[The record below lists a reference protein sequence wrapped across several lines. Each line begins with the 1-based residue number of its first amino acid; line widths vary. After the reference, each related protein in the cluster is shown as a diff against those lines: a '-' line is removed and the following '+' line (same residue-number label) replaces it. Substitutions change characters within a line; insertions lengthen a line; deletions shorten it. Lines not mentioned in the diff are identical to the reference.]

1 LVFAPIVVVAIA
13 AGARSSTEAKAL
25 SASILVQLAI
35 YAAFHKWWG
44 GVAFGPRLA
53 AIPVW
58 ASCFVLF
65 GLVAPTS
72 IPKRLVALAAT
83 VTIGV
88 GLIGLYG
95 YDPRKWDLRVNVD
108 QHPGAVWAIGDS
120 VLPSSLRALPEGSP
134 EIVDSPE
141 GPFSYCV
148 DRTFSQGLTGN
159 LTATPTSEGPKQ
171 FAGMLKMPRVS
182 EIPSRSS
189 LNVTSLA
196 SGAALDVAVTGS
208 SSIR

>member
-13 AGARSSTEAKAL
+13 AGARSSTEAKVL
-25 SASILVQLAI
+25 SASILVQLVI

-83 VTIGV
+83 VTIV
-88 GLIGLYG
+88 IGLIGLYG